1 MWFSL
6 AYGFRCACARMS
18 FRGTLAVLLSML
30 AASQVQAREVVDMAG
45 RTVSVPEV
53 VERPFGA
60 APPLTA
66 LLYAL
71 DPSLVRALNMAFTPG
86 SEHMLWPGTLAL
98 PVLGSAM
105 GHGKQVNP
113 EALLALKP
121 DLALGW
127 LNGKSDLP
135 PAGIEA
141 PFRKVGVPL
150 VYVRLDTLADWPPA
164 FEYVGR
170 LVGREARGK
179 ALADYIRR
187 AMARVDKAVAGIPAG
202 QRTTVYYAETPDGL
216 ASDCDTS
223 FHAETI
229 ALAGGANVYRCNQ
242 RTMYGQERVDME
254 RVLLWN
260 PQVIVAQ
267 DPLFVDH
274 VSHDPRWRRLAAFKS
289 GRVLEV
295 PQKPMNWLDR
305 PPSFMRALGIQ
316 WLANAFYPDRF
327 KVDLRAET
335 RDFYRLFFGVE
346 LSEADLDKLLDRHP
360 H

>member
-1 MWFSL
+1 M
-6 AYGFRCACARMS
+6 AHDPTCGFRLPHVLVRLV
-18 FRGTLAVLLSML
+18 RILALSGLPL
-30 AASQVQAREVVDMAG
+30 AAQAREVVDMAG
-45 RTVSVPEV
+45 RTVAVPDLV
-53 VERPFGA
+53 ARPFGA

-86 SEHMLWPGTLAL
+86 SERFLRPGTMDL

-150 VYVRLDTLADWPPA
+150 VYVRLETLADWPPA
-164 FEYVGR
+164 FEFVGR

-179 ALADYIRR
+179 ELADYIRR

-202 QRTTVYYAETPDGL
+202 KRTTVYYAETPDGL
-216 ASDCDTS
+216 ATDCDTS
-223 FHAETI
+223 FHAEAI
-229 ALAGGANVYRCNQ
+229 ALAGGANVYRCEQ

-254 RVLLWN
+254 RILLWN
-260 PQVIVAQ
+260 PRVIVAQ
-267 DPLFVDH
+267 DPLFSAGAATDA
-274 VSHDPRWRRLAAFKS
+274 RWQRIAAVKS
-289 GRVLEV
+289 GRVLDV
-295 PQKPMNWLDR
+295 PRKPMNWLDR

-316 WLANAFYPDRF
+316 WLAHAFYPDRF
-327 KVDLRAET
+327 QVDPRAET
-335 RDFYRLFFGVE
+335 RTFYRLFFGAE
-346 LSEADLDKLLDRHP
+346 LTEADLDELLGAPRH
-360 H
+360 